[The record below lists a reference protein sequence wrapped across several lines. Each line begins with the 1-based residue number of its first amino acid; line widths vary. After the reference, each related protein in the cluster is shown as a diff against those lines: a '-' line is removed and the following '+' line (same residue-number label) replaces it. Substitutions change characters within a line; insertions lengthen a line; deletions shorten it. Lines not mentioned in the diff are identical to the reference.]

1 MTRRGAA
8 SAGLAAGL
16 ALAAGL
22 PLGGAAAPALAVEAG
37 YEMFYGA
44 ANPPGT
50 YGRSA
55 RCAPAQA
62 RYEYEYPEGWEEESV
77 NKIEKGT
84 SGTDSRVK
92 GTGGLEIYVTSLT
105 RLGED
110 KGFSLNP
117 KFIERTLQGLA
128 ISNYKLQDALGSGT
142 LTSSTREVGDQ
153 LFIDVMIDYDTTF
166 YGTLTNDGAGRF
178 YALWCVAPKRR
189 FNAKKATF
197 DHAIET
203 FKTHVI

>member
-1 MTRRGAA
+1 MQRSFGKV
-8 SAGLAAGL
+8 GLATSGPAR
-16 ALAAGL
+16 AV
-22 PLGGAAAPALAVEAG
+22 GAKPHDAEAG
-37 YEMFYGA
+37 YEMFFGA

-55 RCAPAQA
+55 RTQPSQA
-62 RYEYEYPEGWEEESV
+62 RYEFEYPEGWEEENV

-92 GTGGLEIYVTSLT
+92 GKGGLEIYVTSLT

-110 KGFSLNP
+110 KGFVLNA
-117 KFIERTLQGLA
+117 KQIERTLTGLA

-142 LTSSTREVGDQ
+142 LTSSTREGGEKGDQ
-153 LFIDVMIDYDTTF
+153 LFIDVKIDYDTTF

-189 FNAKKATF
+189 FGSKKATF